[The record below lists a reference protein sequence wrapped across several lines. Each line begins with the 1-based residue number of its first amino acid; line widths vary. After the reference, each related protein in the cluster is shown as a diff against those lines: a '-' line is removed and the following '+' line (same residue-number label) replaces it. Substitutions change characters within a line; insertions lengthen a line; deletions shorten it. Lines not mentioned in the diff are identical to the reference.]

1 MQPHP
6 FGLSGVSG
14 SSGSVPPPPPPPRQP
29 RHQRDEITSVE
40 TLRAILERGSIAS
53 QSQDDASLKHQTSHM
68 SEESEDNV

>member
-6 FGLSGVSG
+6 SGHSG
-14 SSGSVPPPPPPPRQP
+14 SSAPPPPPAWQP

-40 TLRAILERGSIAS
+40 TFRAILERGSMAS
-53 QSQDDASLKHQTSHM
+53 QSQHDASLKHQTSHM